1 MDLKNPILDDRQI
14 DYINGLIKEEN
25 NEFHKNHFIELYEM
39 DGLAHFIKNVSY
51 WATDTFF
58 KLSKFK

>member
-1 MDLKNPILDDRQI
+1 MIGRLH
-14 DYINGLIKEEN
+14 YINGLINEEN
-25 NEFHKNHFIELYEM
+25 NDFHKKHFIELYEM
-39 DGLAHFIKNVSY
+39 DGLAHFIKNVDY

>member
-14 DYINGLIKEEN
+14 DYINGLINEEN
-25 NEFHKNHFIELYEM
+25 NDFHKNHFVELYEM
-39 DGLAHFIKNVSY
+39 DGLAHFIKNVDY

>member
-1 MDLKNPILDDRQI
+1 
-14 DYINGLIKEEN
+14 
-25 NEFHKNHFIELYEM
+25 M
-39 DGLAHFIKNVSY
+39 DGLAHFIKNVDY